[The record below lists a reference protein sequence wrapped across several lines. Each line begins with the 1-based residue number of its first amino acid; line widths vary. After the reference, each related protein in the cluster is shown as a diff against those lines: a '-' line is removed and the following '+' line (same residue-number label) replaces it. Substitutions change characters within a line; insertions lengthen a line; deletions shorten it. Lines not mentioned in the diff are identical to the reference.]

1 MNFWWIDEPLVLGG
15 AIPTIWQIKGL
26 YRIGFRAIISLIEE
40 MEQALSYN
48 VEAVKAMGVEH
59 FSIFIRDFSLP
70 SLEDFE
76 VVLTTLDWALGQGK
90 VLVHCQD
97 GCGRTGTIGAAYWIY
112 KGVSV
117 NEAIEKIRR
126 SNPQAIE
133 TAEPEKSL
141 YNFKSGIESRQ
152 YMGEVLPVG
161 LNKEP
166 PLLGQEVIMFYGSSL

>member
-40 MEQALSYN
+40 MEKAPSYN
-48 VEAVKAMGVEH
+48 VEAVKAMGFEH

-76 VVLTTLDWALGQGK
+76 VVLTTLDWALGHGK

-97 GCGRTGTIGAAYWIY
+97 GFRGTVTIGAAYWVY
-112 KGVSV
+112 KGFSV
-117 NEAIEKIRR
+117 KEAMEKIRQ
-126 SNPQAIE
+126 SNPGAIDTVE
-133 TAEPEKSL
+133 QEKSL
-141 YNFKSGIESRQ
+141 YKLREFIESRSHV
-152 YMGEVLPVG
+152 GESPSSWL
-161 LNKEP
+161 KQRSP
-166 PLLGQEVIMFYGSSL
+166 PSNPGPKNPTF

>member
-40 MEQALSYN
+40 MEKAPSYN
-48 VEAVKAMGVEH
+48 VEAVKAMGFEH
-59 FSIFIRDFSLP
+59 FSIFIKDFSLP

-90 VLVHCQD
+90 VFVHCED
-97 GCGRTGTIGAAYWIY
+97 GCGRTGTVGAAYWIY
-112 KGVSV
+112 KGVPV
-117 NEAIEKIRR
+117 KEAIEKIRQ

-133 TAEPEKSL
+133 TVESERVSISL
-141 YNFKSGIESRQ
+141 RQ
-152 YMGEVLPVG
+152 L
-161 LNKEP
+161 LNH
-166 PLLGQEVIMFYGSSL
+166 GNT